1 MGGGDHINR
10 PPIVKDEPRI
20 RCSQISPN
28 ASMGHITS
36 NNQSM
41 YEFTLHTQLSDGNV
55 PAS

>member
-1 MGGGDHINR
+1 MGGGDHIKG

-41 YEFTLHTQLSDGNV
+41 YEFTLHTQFSDGNV